1 MCVAIPMR
9 ITSVAGTLATIET
22 GGLTQRA
29 SLVLVPDAQVGDYV
43 LVHAGY
49 ALTVLDEQDAKERMQ
64 LFAEMDEL
72 SAGED
77 DAPED

>member
-1 MCVAIPMR
+1 MCLAIPMR

-22 GGLTQRA
+22 GGLTERA
-29 SLVLVPDAQVGDYV
+29 SLALVPGAQVGDYV

-49 ALTVLDEQDAKERMQ
+49 ALTVLDEQDAEERMR

-77 DAPED
+77 DAPEG